1 MVIKGQSTIQH
12 YTLMVESI
20 RSLNGLTMDI

>member
-12 YTLMVESI
+12 YTPIVESI